1 MNKRKEI
8 LIHAIVWIA
17 IILFFLFITSSGG
30 SIKYKNIVVFVY
42 FGIINISIFYINYA
56 YILPRFLINQRYKI
70 LAISVVS
77 LVLVSGLI
85 KYGLAYTFKEIVL
98 DGGREKQMHRT
109 FLGYYVGAIFTS
121 TFFIFLS
128 TAFRFSVYWFV
139 NEKLRKNLENEKL
152 TAELAF
158 LKSQINP
165 HFLLNSLN
173 NIYSLA
179 YQRAEKTPE
188 AILKLS
194 EIMRYMLYESNDA
207 QVELAK
213 EVRYLE
219 NYIELQKI
227 RYKDSAF
234 VDLDV
239 ACNEHEH
246 TIVPLILIPFVENAF
261 KHGVVNDPENPVTIR
276 ICIEQK
282 KLLFTVHNKKNLQN
296 KDETGGIGFHNVKR
310 RLDLLYAGKYRLK
323 IDDQPL
329 TYTCELSLDL

>member
-1 MNKRKEI
+1 MNKRREI
-8 LIHAIVWIA
+8 IIHAIVWTA
-17 IILFFLFITSSGG
+17 IVLFFLFITARGG
-30 SIKYKNIVVFVY
+30 KIEYKNIVVFVY
-42 FGIINISIFYINYA
+42 FGIINIGIFYINYSL
-56 YILPRFLINQRYKI
+56 ILPRFLANHHYKI
-70 LAISVVS
+70 LAVSLLS

-98 DGGREKQMHRT
+98 DGGREKEMHRT

-121 TFFIFLS
+121 TFFVFLS
-128 TAFRFSVYWFV
+128 TAYRFTVYWFV

-179 YQRAEKTPE
+179 YQKAEKTPE

-207 QVELAK
+207 KVELAK

-234 VDLDV
+234 VNLTI
-239 ACNEHEH
+239 ACDEHLQ

-261 KHGVVNDPENPVTIR
+261 KHGVINDPANPVEIK
-276 ICIEQK
+276 ICTEDG
-282 KLLFTVHNKKNLQN
+282 KLLFTVANKKSLQN

-310 RLDLLYAGKYRLK
+310 RLDLLYPGKYTLK

-329 TYTCELSLDL
+329 TYTVQLSLDL

>member
-1 MNKRKEI
+1 MNNRKQI
-8 LIHAIVWIA
+8 IAHAIAWAA
-17 IILFFLFITSSGG
+17 IIEFFLFITSTGG
-30 SIKYKNIVVFVY
+30 SIKYENVVVFVY
-42 FGIINISIFYINYA
+42 FGILNIGIFYINYL
-56 YILPRFLINQRYKI
+56 YILPRFLVNQHYKT
-70 LAISVVS
+70 LAINI
-77 LVLVSGLI
+77 LGLILISGLV
-85 KYGLAYTFKEIVL
+85 KSGLAYLFKDIVL
-98 DGGREKQMHRT
+98 NGARERQMNNS

-121 TFFIFLS
+121 TFFILLS
-128 TAFRFSVYWFV
+128 TALRFSIDWFV
-139 NEKLRKNLENEKL
+139 NQKSRKNLENEKL

-188 AILKLS
+188 AILKLA

-207 QVELAK
+207 KVDLEK
-213 EVRYLE
+213 EIRYLE

-227 RYKDSAF
+227 RYKDTAF
-234 VDLDV
+234 VNFNVECEDKG
-239 ACNEHEH
+239 E

-261 KHGVVNDPENPVTIR
+261 KHGVVNDAKNPVEIK
-276 ICIEQK
+276 ICIENN
-282 KLLFTVHNKKNLQN
+282 KLIFKVANKKNLQN

-310 RLDLLYAGKYRLK
+310 RLDLLYPDKYKLE

-329 TYTCELSLDL
+329 NYTCELFLDL